1 MAGRV
6 GNGLAELGAAVVH
19 EEAAAA
25 AAEPLPE
32 ELEPEAAAGVR
43 EIVLGRNV
51 HASCFA
57 VKEPDADDEDTG
69 EREAAM
75 AAVLARYRRSLTER
89 TKHHLGKASGRLLCS
104 PFASSFVSMP
114 VSFMKPVNA
123 MPVVILV
130 PIYGTVPDRAS
141 S

>member
-6 GNGLAELGAAVVH
+6 GNGLAELGQPELH

-104 PFASSFVSMP
+104 PFASSFVSAP

-123 MPVVILV
+123 NMQCLL
-130 PIYGTVPDRAS
+130 
-141 S
+141 

>member
-6 GNGLAELGAAVVH
+6 GNGPAELGEAGVH
-19 EEAAAA
+19 EEAEAA
-25 AAEPLPE
+25 AAEPLPA
-32 ELEPEAAAGVR
+32 ELEPEVSAGVR

-69 EREAAM
+69 EREATM

-89 TKHHLGKASGRLLCS
+89 TKHHLG
-104 PFASSFVSMP
+104 
-114 VSFMKPVNA
+114 
-123 MPVVILV
+123 IL
-130 PIYGTVPDRAS
+130 PDRAFKS
-141 S
+141 LNIQINCFGIVYIGVLLLYNLLNK

>member
-6 GNGLAELGAAVVH
+6 GNGLAELGEPGLD
-19 EEAAAA
+19 EE

-32 ELEPEAAAGVR
+32 ELVPEVPEGVR
-43 EIVLGRNV
+43 EIVMGRNV

-89 TKHHLGKASGRLLCS
+89 TKHHLGKAASLAPL
-104 PFASSFVSMP
+104 FAPMP
-114 VSFMKPVNA
+114 VPF
-123 MPVVILV
+123 LF
-130 PIYGTVPDRAS
+130 
-141 S
+141 